1 MDLSILHKNKM
12 VSSVVSLFLV
22 LYAGMAR
29 PKLPSFIK
37 DAFEN
42 PMFRVAILSLVVYRG
57 NKNPTQ
63 ALMIAIAFTVTMN
76 TLNEQKAKESF
87 TDIVNNEKFLPIPGF
102 TKHDEE
108 DTEEQKKKKDY
119 YSYGV
124 IAVAILLVGFLGM
137 KMMDGGE

>member
-63 ALMIAIAFTVTMN
+63 SLMIAVAFTVTMN

-87 TDIVNNEKFLPIPGF
+87 ADIVNNERFLPIPGF

-108 DTEEQKKKKDY
+108 DTEEQKKRKNY
-119 YSYGV
+119 YSYGLIAAV
-124 IAVAILLVGFLGM
+124 IGLVAFIML
-137 KMMDGGE
+137 KGGDE